1 MSNAI
6 LGINFGQSYA
16 SIAVID
22 KVCPLSAQPY
32 SLPLTNLNVEAE
44 STTRRLT

>member
-22 KVCPLSAQPY
+22 KVSNAFLFGRYGAGPKDPRHLGH
-32 SLPLTNLNVEAE
+32 LIL
-44 STTRRLT
+44 